1 MTPAREPSRRG
12 RRGHRL
18 AERADVEFAL
28 RALLGP
34 AARDV
39 AVRLPAA
46 PTLPEILDA
55 ACGHLAPGERRAAL
69 RLLEAYFRLDPPVP
83 ASGDTPS

>member
-1 MTPAREPSRRG
+1 MTPTREPSRRG
-12 RRGHRL
+12 RPGRRL

-34 AARDV
+34 AAPL
-39 AVRLPAA
+39 AAARLPAA
-46 PTLPEILDA
+46 PTLTELLEA
-55 ACGHLAPGERRAAL
+55 VCAHLGPRQRRAA
-69 RLLEAYFRLDPPVP
+69 RRILEAYFRLDPPVP